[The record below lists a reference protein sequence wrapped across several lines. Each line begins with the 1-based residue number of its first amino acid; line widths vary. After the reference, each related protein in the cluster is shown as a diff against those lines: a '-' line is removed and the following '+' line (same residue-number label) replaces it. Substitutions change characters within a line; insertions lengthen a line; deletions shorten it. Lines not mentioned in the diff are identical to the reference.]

1 MLGRFSA
8 NMGGTTARF
17 FILPQIPDPIVSTQ
31 RLPMREDRILSTQ
44 RLPVCED
51 RILSIQRYVAR
62 AEMNFSI
69 RMMFRP
75 RVMIYNIYSPRSARM
90 GRLCL
95 YVYATQ
101 LIFYDTLH
109 VLIPCM

>member
-8 NMGGTTARF
+8 NLGGTTARF

-62 AEMNFSI
+62 AEMNLSTYNDFSTASDD
-69 RMMFRP
+69 
-75 RVMIYNIYSPRSARM
+75 NI
-90 GRLCL
+90 
-95 YVYATQ
+95 Q
-101 LIFYDTLH
+101 
-109 VLIPCM
+109 

>member
-1 MLGRFSA
+1 MKFAPPVPNVFGVRAMLGRFSA

-44 RLPVCED
+44 RLPVRED

-62 AEMNFSI
+62 AEMNLS
-69 RMMFRP
+69 
-75 RVMIYNIYSPRSARM
+75 
-90 GRLCL
+90 
-95 YVYATQ
+95 T
-101 LIFYDTLH
+101 
-109 VLIPCM
+109 

>member
-1 MLGRFSA
+1 MDLGEILKFPPPVPNVFGVRAMLGRFSA

-44 RLPVCED
+44 RLPVRED

-62 AEMNFSI
+62 AEMNLS
-69 RMMFRP
+69 
-75 RVMIYNIYSPRSARM
+75 
-90 GRLCL
+90 
-95 YVYATQ
+95 T
-101 LIFYDTLH
+101 
-109 VLIPCM
+109 